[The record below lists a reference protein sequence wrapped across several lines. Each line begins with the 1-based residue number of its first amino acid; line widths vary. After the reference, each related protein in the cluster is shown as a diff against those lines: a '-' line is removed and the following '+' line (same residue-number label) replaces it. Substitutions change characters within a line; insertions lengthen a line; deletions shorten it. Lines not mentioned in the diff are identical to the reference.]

1 MAKKRTKPK
10 QKIDSAKKKYEGN
23 LYDKIFKED
32 AEAIF
37 LPLVERRLGIK
48 IKSFKPFKA
57 KLQTT
62 LEREMD
68 FFYEVETE
76 EGDCFLLHLE
86 FQTED
91 EHDMVYRKAEYHG
104 IALNLRKIEIRHIVI
119 YLGINKPTMPTQLAE
134 NEVYRGFDMIDIHAF
149 DHQKLLQSQVP
160 DVIILAILADYPP
173 EKAES
178 ILRLIIRQLKTFC
191 QNKSELS
198 KYIKQLVVLSRLRK
212 IENLT
217 IKIVEDMPIT
227 YDIHTDSLYIKG
239 TEDGAVKGIEKGI
252 KKGIEKEKID
262 VIHNARLEGM
272 SIEIIARIVKLL
284 PERVRQILDE
294 LGIE

>member
-1 MAKKRTKPK
+1 MAKKQGELP
-10 QKIDSAKKKYEGN
+10 IHEGN

-37 LPLVERRLGIK
+37 LPLVERSLGIQIK
-48 IKSFKPFKA
+48 IFKPYKA

-76 EGDCFLLHLE
+76 DGDEFLLHIE
-86 FQTED
+86 FQTEN
-91 EHDMVYRKAEYHG
+91 ESDMLYRKAEYHG
-104 IALNLRKIEIRHIVI
+104 IALNLKRMEIRHIVI
-119 YLGINKPTMPTQLAE
+119 YLGTSTPNMPTKLPEEQ
-134 NEVYRGFDMIDIHAF
+134 VYRGFDLINIHAF
-149 DHQKLLQSQVP
+149 NHAELLSSQVP

-178 ILRLIIRQLKTFC
+178 ILRMIMRQLKLVC
-191 QNKSELS
+191 KNKSELS

-212 IENLT
+212 IEDLT
-217 IKIVEDMPIT
+217 IKITEDMPIT
-227 YDIHTDSLYIKG
+227 YDIETDYLYQ
-239 TEDGAVKGIEKGI
+239 KGIEKGI
-252 KKGIEKEKID
+252 EKDKLITIQRSRLKGFSIEVIADIVDLPVEKI
-262 VIHNARLEGM
+262 R
-272 SIEIIARIVKLL
+272 K
-284 PERVRQILDE
+284 ILDS

>member
-1 MAKKRTKPK
+1 MAKKQTKPK
-10 QKIDSAKKKYEGN
+10 KPIYGDEKIYEGN

-37 LPLVERRLGIK
+37 MPLVERTLGIK
-48 IKSFKPFKA
+48 IKSFKPYKA
-57 KLQTT
+57 KVQTT

-76 EGDCFLLHLE
+76 DNEFFLLHLE

-91 EHDMVYRKAEYHG
+91 EHDMIYRKAEYHG
-104 IALNLRKIEIRHIVI
+104 IALNLKKIEIRHVVI
-119 YLGINKPTMPTQLAE
+119 YLGINKPTMPTQLPD
-134 NEVYRGFDMIDIHAF
+134 NQIYRGFDLIDVHGF
-149 DHQKLLQSQVP
+149 NCQELLQSQVP
-160 DVIILAILADYPP
+160 DVIILAVLADYPLD
-173 EKAES
+173 KAES
-178 ILRLIIRQLKTFC
+178 ILRLIVRQLKVHC
-191 QNKSELS
+191 QNKSDLS
-198 KYIKQLVVLSRLRK
+198 RYIKQLVVLSRLRK

-227 YDIHTDSLYIKG
+227 YDINTDFLYIKG
-239 TEDGAVKGIEKGI
+239 TKQGLEQGLVQGIEQ
-252 KKGIEKEKID
+252 EKIE
-262 VIHNARLEGM
+262 VIRNARQEGM

-284 PERVRQILDE
+284 PERVRGILDK